1 MQQTVPP
8 PTPPS
13 GRLQRISRPEPGPS
27 ACPRNGLRSVG
38 PRRSGPNRNGE
49 SLIAVPGGGALEGS
63 KAGVLAEL
71 RHRITALERGPS
83 LIASSFSPEL
93 AAQSPGAWTLG
104 AAELDQRLGSGL
116 DAASL
121 HEVKAE
127 PQATGVAAGNW
138 AAALGFALRLAV
150 RRLQSLDAS
159 SAGAPRILWCWPSVF
174 ARELGVPHGHGFA
187 ALGLEPSS
195 WLFAETARAADA
207 LWAMEEGLR
216 SQSLALVIGVLGE
229 AELTPARR
237 LSLAAAEHLTPCLLI
252 TDPRLSPAGST
263 ATRWRVGARGSASHP
278 FDGAA
283 PGSPRYAVALER
295 CRHRPLT
302 REPLPH
308 LLEWSDET
316 HRFRMAASMADRA
329 DGPRAAIAGSR

>member
-1 MQQTVPP
+1 M
-8 PTPPS
+8 
-13 GRLQRISRPEPGPS
+13 
-27 ACPRNGLRSVG
+27 
-38 PRRSGPNRNGE
+38 
-49 SLIAVPGGGALEGS
+49 EGS

-83 LIASSFSPEL
+83 LIASSSSPEL
-93 AAQSPGAWTLG
+93 AAQPLGSQPPGSQSHGSWTLG

-150 RRLQSLDAS
+150 RRLQSLEAS
-159 SAGAPRILWCWPSVF
+159 SAGPPRILWCWPSVF
-174 ARELGVPHGHGFA
+174 ARELGAPYGHGFA

-216 SQSLALVIGVLGE
+216 SQSLALVIGVVGE

-283 PGSPRYAVALER
+283 PGAPRYAVALER

-316 HRFRMAASMADRA
+316 HRFRMAAPVADRA

>member
-1 MQQTVPP
+1 M
-8 PTPPS
+8 
-13 GRLQRISRPEPGPS
+13 
-27 ACPRNGLRSVG
+27 
-38 PRRSGPNRNGE
+38 
-49 SLIAVPGGGALEGS
+49 
-63 KAGVLAEL
+63 LAEL
-71 RHRITALERGPS
+71 RTRITALERGSS
-83 LIASSFSPEL
+83 LIASPSSPEL
-93 AAQSPGAWTLG
+93 ASQSQRLWTLG
-104 AAELDQRLGSGL
+104 AAELDHRLVAGL

-127 PQATGVAAGNW
+127 PQPSGVAAGDW

-150 RRLQSLDAS
+150 RRLQSIEAS
-159 SAGAPRILWCWPSVF
+159 PASPPRILWCWPSVF
-174 ARELGVPHGHGFA
+174 ARELGAPYGHGFA
-187 ALGLEPSS
+187 ALGLEPST
-195 WLFAETARAADA
+195 WLFAETARADDA

-216 SQSLALVIGVLGE
+216 SQSLALVIGVLSE

-252 TDPRLSPAGST
+252 TDPRLSPTGST

-283 PGSPRYAVALER
+283 PGAHRYAVALER

-302 REPLPH
+302 GEPVPH

-316 HRFRMAASMADRA
+316 HRFRVAAAVAHRA
-329 DGPRAAIAGSR
+329 DAPRAAIAGS